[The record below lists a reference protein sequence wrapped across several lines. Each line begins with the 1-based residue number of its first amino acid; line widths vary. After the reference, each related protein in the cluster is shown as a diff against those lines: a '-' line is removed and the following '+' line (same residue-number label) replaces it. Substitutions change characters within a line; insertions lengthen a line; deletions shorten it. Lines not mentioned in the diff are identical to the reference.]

1 MRITMLSCNYLL
13 ENVATIIWRDLFHH
27 NVKRTE
33 GYKSAPLQFPRI
45 NSFASYDINYKQI
58 VIQRNKGCSNEY
70 KNYGWPFMCLNY
82 LSSFFI
88 IIFFPH
94 NFYNFCV
101 HHVSTSIFFV
111 RFEFFFFYYSKQT
124 ELNGMNVN

>member
-1 MRITMLSCNYLL
+1 MTSITSKLLYREIRDAVTSIKIMDDPLCALITYPVLLSLY
-13 ENVATIIWRDLFHH
+13 
-27 NVKRTE
+27 
-33 GYKSAPLQFPRI
+33 
-45 NSFASYDINYKQI
+45 
-58 VIQRNKGCSNEY
+58 
-70 KNYGWPFMCLNY
+70 
-82 LSSFFI
+82 
-88 IIFFPH
+88 FFPH